1 MNAVTR
7 SQLWKKIIMLLSFAN
22 GSLWLKVN
30 SSIGHIP
37 VPNKALVDVS
47 YPMSLHRRARMIGG
61 GIIAPALMAG
71 QGDLV
76 IVEYERI

>member
-1 MNAVTR
+1 
-7 SQLWKKIIMLLSFAN
+7 MLLSFAN

-47 YPMSLHRRARMIGG
+47 YPTSLHRRARMIGG
-61 GIIAPALMAG
+61 AIHSSQILLPYLQRNRGSQA
-71 QGDLV
+71 
-76 IVEYERI
+76 RK